1 VAKLRLNLD
10 QLTVDSFDTAAAA
23 REKGTVF
30 GEEQCTCPSACNTN
44 CTCPGC
50 YTCDHSCNGT
60 CDESCASYCQTCA
73 GDYTCDFS
81 LSRDPWACI
90 CCPQ

>member
-1 VAKLRLNLD
+1 MRKLKLNLD
-10 QLTVDSFDTAAAA
+10 QLTVDSFDTAVPA
-23 REKGTVF
+23 EKKRGTVM

-50 YTCDHSCNGT
+50 PTCD
-60 CDESCASYCQTCA
+60 DSCASYCQTCA